1 MNIQN
6 NMMEQQKTK
15 KLRTTFTRHVG
26 LPGLII
32 LIVLSIYS
40 GLFPT
45 QAESTLNVVQNY
57 MYQNL
62 SWVYVL
68 LITSFMVFL
77 FLLACSKA
85 GNIRL
90 GADNSEPQYG
100 FFSWISMLFAAGMGI
115 GLMYYGVAEPM
126 AHYVDPALADSLVPE
141 KEAQLHTFF
150 HWGLHA
156 WAVYAVVGLVLAYF
170 SYRYKLPLAIRSGLY
185 PILKDKINGPIGDI
199 VDIFALV
206 STFFGI
212 ATSLGL
218 GAMQLNAGLSYLGLV
233 QEQSFSWQ
241 VVLVIVVSSIA
252 VGSTLLGMNKGVKRL
267 SELNLVLAVLL
278 LIFVLALGPTI
289 FLLSAFSEGIG
300 HYFSQFANL
309 TFNTFAFEPKQQEW
323 FTNWTVMF
331 WAWWISWSPFVGLF
345 IARISKGRTI
355 REYILGVLLVPSLF
369 IFFWMTVFGNGAI
382 WFDQNL
388 VNGALSA
395 IANNP
400 DVLLFKFLEQFPLSE
415 LLCGLGIAMIA
426 VFFVTSCDSG
436 ILVMNSI
443 STKNRPNTPRW
454 QNVFWGAL
462 LCILSLLLLRTGG
475 LKALQTMTLI
485 SAFPFGIVI
494 AILCFCLVKAIRLDS
509 RYRSTK
515 LPYGSRNW
523 DGEHWRQRL
532 DQILTYSQ
540 KKDVKQ
546 FMINKVRPAFEDIQA
561 ALQPKGIYAEIR
573 ESMEGKM
580 KIELMIPHNK
590 ISNFV
595 YGVMPE
601 KQNISDY
608 FIDDDNTPT
617 IETINMY
624 VPVTYYNDGRRG
636 NDIQYL
642 TKEEIIADVLREYER
657 FSSVIRNEQ
666 NEILIIDRNH
676 LR

>member
-1 MNIQN
+1 
-6 NMMEQQKTK
+6 MERQKTFK
-15 KLRTTFTRHVG
+15 FKTAFDRKVAI
-26 LPGLII
+26 PGLSVLI
-32 LIVLSIYS
+32 LLSIYC

-45 QAESTLNVVQNY
+45 QAESVLTTVQTY
-57 MYQNL
+57 VYQNM

-68 LITSFMVFL
+68 LITFFMVFL
-77 FLLACSKA
+77 VLLACSKA

-100 FFSWISMLFAAGMGI
+100 FFSWVSMLFAAGMGI

-126 AHYVDPALADSLVPE
+126 THYVAPALADSAIPA

-156 WAVYAVVGLVLAYF
+156 WGVYAIVGLVLAYF

-185 PILKDKINGPIGDI
+185 PLLKDKINGPVGDV

-233 QEQSFSWQ
+233 EEQSFTWQ
-241 VVLVIVVSSIA
+241 VALVIAVTSIA
-252 VGSTLLGMNKGVKRL
+252 ICSTLLGMNKGVKRL
-267 SELNLVLAVLL
+267 SELNLALAVLL

-289 FLLSAFSEGIG
+289 FLLSAFSEGVG
-300 HYFSQFANL
+300 HYFSQFVNL
-309 TFNTFAFEPKQQEW
+309 TFNTFAFEPQRQQW
-323 FTNWTVMF
+323 FTDWTVMF

-355 REYILGVLLVPSLF
+355 REYILGVLLVPSLL
-369 IFFWMTVFGNGAI
+369 IFVWMTVFGNGAI
-382 WFDQNL
+382 WFDQNTA
-388 VNGALSA
+388 NGALSTL
-395 IANNP
+395 ANYP
-400 DVLLFKFLEQFPLSE
+400 DVLLFKFLEQFPMSQF
-415 LLCGLGIAMIA
+415 LCGLALMMIA

-443 STKNRPNTPRW
+443 STKNRPNSPRW

-462 LCILSLLLLRTGG
+462 LCLLSLLLLRTGG

-485 SAFPFGIVI
+485 SALPFGIVI
-494 AILCFCLVKAIRLDS
+494 ALLCFCLVKALRLDNL
-509 RYRSTK
+509 YHSTK

-523 DGEHWRQRL
+523 DGEHWEQRL

-540 KKDVKQ
+540 KKDVKR
-546 FMINKVRPAFEDIQA
+546 FMAEKVRPAFEEILA
-561 ALQPKGIYAEIR
+561 ALEPKGIHAEIR
-573 ESMEGKM
+573 GEQKDKM
-580 KIELMIPHNK
+580 RIELMIPHNK
-590 ISNFV
+590 MNNFV

-601 KQNISDY
+601 RQSISDY
-608 FIDDDNTPT
+608 FIDDENTPNIDT
-617 IETINMY
+617 IDLY

-657 FSSVIRNEQ
+657 FSSIIRNEQ
-666 NEILIIDRNH
+666 NELLVIDRDH
-676 LR
+676 LK